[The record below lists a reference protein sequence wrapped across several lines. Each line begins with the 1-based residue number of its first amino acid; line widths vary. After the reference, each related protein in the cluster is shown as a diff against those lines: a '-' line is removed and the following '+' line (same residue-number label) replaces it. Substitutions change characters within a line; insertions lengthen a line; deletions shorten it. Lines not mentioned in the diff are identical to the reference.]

1 MIDAPVLLPP
11 SRANTVSFRVLWNS
25 LEGPASDSQCLVPFI
40 KGSILIAALTIL
52 DNIRIASPC
61 LADWAKMGGDDR
73 SRFCGSCQKHVY
85 NLSAMTAED
94 AVQLIHELEGNLCGR
109 LFRRA
114 DGTVLTSDC
123 PVGARA
129 VWHRTKQ
136 LVVASA
142 AAVLIGV
149 GGMMSPKVVPA
160 QASGPSLTGG
170 PVVQQAR
177 ALWDD
182 LLVWSGI
189 RKRIAVMGGCSPPP
203 VGIWTG
209 PANGGNATSP

>member
-1 MIDAPVLLPP
+1 M
-11 SRANTVSFRVLWNS
+11 T
-25 LEGPASDSQCLVPFI
+25 AS
-40 KGSILIAALTIL
+40 LTIL

-61 LADWAKMGGDDR
+61 SADWSKMVGDDR

-85 NLSAMTAED
+85 NLSAMTADE
-94 AVQLIHELEGNLCGR
+94 ATQLIREREGNLCGR

-129 VWHRTKQ
+129 VWRRTKQ
-136 LVVASA
+136 LAVACA

-149 GGMMSPKVVPA
+149 GGVMLPNVVAARTSSSSP
-160 QASGPSLTGG
+160 TGG
-170 PVVQQAR
+170 PVVQKTL

-182 LLVWSGI
+182 LLVWMGV
-189 RKRIAVMGGCSPPP
+189 RQRFAIAGDICILPLP
-203 VGIWTG
+203 TT
-209 PANGGNATSP
+209 TSPVNEEGEAIP